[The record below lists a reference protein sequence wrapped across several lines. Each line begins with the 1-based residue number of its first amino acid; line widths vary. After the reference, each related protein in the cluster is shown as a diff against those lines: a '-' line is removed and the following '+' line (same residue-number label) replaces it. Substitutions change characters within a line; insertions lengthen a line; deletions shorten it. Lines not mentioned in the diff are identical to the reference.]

1 MPTDGSSG
9 SSASPERASS
19 PSRWASASAP
29 SSSTTPRRAERAG
42 GKAGEPA
49 PIELHP
55 PPWYDPAMRV
65 TTWAEYGLIVSLS
78 LAKRAGEGP
87 VAARELAEQERLPH
101 DYVEQILLRLRRAG
115 LVDSVRGVKGG
126 YLLAREP
133 EAVTVKD
140 VIEASEHYTFE
151 VNCDLHPV
159 DPQRCSPGSSC
170 SIRPVWRLLEQRIN
184 ELLAGVS
191 LADLMH
197 DEPQVYQIAGA
208 SVGR

>member
-1 MPTDGSSG
+1 
-9 SSASPERASS
+9 
-19 PSRWASASAP
+19 
-29 SSSTTPRRAERAG
+29 
-42 GKAGEPA
+42 
-49 PIELHP
+49 
-55 PPWYDPAMRV
+55 MRV

-87 VAARELAEQERLPH
+87 VAARELAEHERLPH
-101 DYVEQILLRLRRAG
+101 DYVEQILLRLQRAG

-133 EAVTVKD
+133 QDVSVKD
-140 VIEASEHYTFE
+140 VIEASEHFTFE

-159 DPQRCSPGSSC
+159 DPERCSPGSSC